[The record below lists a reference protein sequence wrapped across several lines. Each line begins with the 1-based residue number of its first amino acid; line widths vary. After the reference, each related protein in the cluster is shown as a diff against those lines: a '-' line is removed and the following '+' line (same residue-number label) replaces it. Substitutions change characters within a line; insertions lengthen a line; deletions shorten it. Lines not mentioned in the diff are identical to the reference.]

1 VNKPTKKKRNTRPRK
16 FMRREYGPSYFAE
29 KMAGF
34 ADAARKIA
42 KEEKILDGPLAT
54 ERIQ

>member
-1 VNKPTKKKRNTRPRK
+1 MKKKKRNTRPRK

-34 ADAARKIA
+34 GDAARKIA
-42 KEEKILDGPLAT
+42 NEEQILSNFDPKG
-54 ERIQ
+54 QVKH

>member
-1 VNKPTKKKRNTRPRK
+1 
-16 FMRREYGPSYFAE
+16 MRREYGPSYFAE